1 MAFRKERIG
10 KIMEKQMKTTRKVR
24 QFGSKAA
31 QTRKVNNFLTIGM
44 TVFYL
49 IVLLNVYMAYQSGI
63 RSVGYTGMM
72 FVLVAIIV
80 LINWIVY
87 TRKPSSDKLKIL
99 ALAGLCVIDFFIT
112 FAFESQY
119 LKYMVLIPFIG
130 VILYYREKVVIG
142 FSIVMCIIN
151 TISTVNHIIQA
162 QLTGADRIES
172 VMCLI
177 TIIFLL
183 GTASYTTYIGHR
195 FNHDTL
201 YNLQDERAAQ
211 NEMMENVL
219 NTASRVRTEALKASE
234 VVDSLDSSTDVVNT
248 AVSEISQSTL
258 STAENIQEQT
268 IMTQTI
274 QNAIDK
280 TIECSD
286 HMVEVAAASSKAVA
300 ENLEVMSNIR
310 QQSKTIADTN
320 KDVAEA
326 MGRLQEKTEQVRN
339 IADVIFNISSQ
350 TNLLALNASIESARA
365 GEAGKGFAV
374 VADQIRNLAEETRKE
389 TENIAKILEELN
401 INASEAKQ
409 AVDNSAT
416 ATDYQDQLIESA
428 SAGFE
433 NINDNANKLTEDI
446 KEVERMLADL
456 STSNGNIVN
465 SVAQLSAS
473 TEEVTASSQQAQ
485 EISEQNKEEADRAK
499 NALDNVI
506 EISHELDR
514 YMEN

>member
-1 MAFRKERIG
+1 M
-10 KIMEKQMKTTRKVR
+10 
-24 QFGSKAA
+24 
-31 QTRKVNNFLTIGM
+31 
-44 TVFYL
+44 
-49 IVLLNVYMAYQSGI
+49 IVLLNVYMAYQSGT
-63 RSVGYTGMM
+63 RSVGYTGMI

-80 LINWIVY
+80 LINWIGY
-87 TRKPSSDKLKIL
+87 IRKPSGDKLKIV

-112 FAFESQY
+112 FAFDSQY

-130 VILYYREKVVIG
+130 VILYYRERVVIG

-151 TISTVNHIIQA
+151 TISTVNYIIQA
-162 QLTGADRIES
+162 QLTGADIMES

-177 TIIFLL
+177 TIIVLL
-183 GTASYTTYIGHR
+183 GIASYTTYIGHR

-268 IMTQTI
+268 IMTQAI

-300 ENLEVMSNIR
+300 ENLEVMNNIR

-320 KDVAEA
+320 KDVAET

-416 ATDYQDQLIESA
+416 ATDYQDKLIESA

-465 SVAQLSAS
+465 SVTQLSAA

-514 YMEN
+514 YMEK

>member
-1 MAFRKERIG
+1 
-10 KIMEKQMKTTRKVR
+10 MEEQTKTVRKVR
-24 QFGSKAA
+24 KFDSKDA
-31 QTRKVNNFLTIGM
+31 QNRKVNNFLTIGM

-49 IVLLNVYMAYQSGI
+49 IVAANVLVAFESGV
-63 RSVGYTGMM
+63 RSAGYTGMIA
-72 FVLVAIIV
+72 VLVTV
-80 LINWIVY
+80 LSAINWTVY
-87 TRKPSSDKLKIL
+87 LKRPSSSMLKNV
-99 ALAGLCVIDFFIT
+99 ALTGLCIVDLFIT
-112 FAFESQY
+112 FAFDSQY

-130 VILYYREKVVIG
+130 VILYYQEKTIITFSIAMCVINVISTINHMQHEQMTGMEKVE
-142 FSIVMCIIN
+142 SIMSLL
-151 TISTVNHIIQA
+151 TI
-162 QLTGADRIES
+162 
-172 VMCLI
+172 LI
-177 TIIFLL
+177 LL
-183 GTASYTTYIGHR
+183 GITSYTTYVGHR

-201 YNLQDERAAQ
+201 YNLRDERAAQ
-211 NEMMENVL
+211 NEMMKNVL
-219 NTASRVRTEALKASE
+219 DTASRVRTEALKASE
-234 VVDSLDSSTDVVNT
+234 VVDNLDNSTDVVNT

-268 IMTQTI
+268 IMTQAI

-300 ENLEVMSNIR
+300 ENLEVMNNIK
-310 QQSKTIADTN
+310 QQSKNIADTN
-320 KDVAEA
+320 KNVAET
-326 MGRLQEKTEQVRN
+326 MGRLQEKTEEVRN

-365 GEAGKGFAV
+365 GEAGRGFAV

-389 TENIAKILEELN
+389 TESIAKILEELN
-401 INASEAKQ
+401 VNASEAKQ

-433 NINDNANKLTEDI
+433 NINDNANKLMEDI
-446 KEVERMLADL
+446 REVEGMLADL

-465 SVAQLSAS
+465 SVTQLSAA

-499 NALDNVI
+499 SALDNVI
-506 EISHELDR
+506 QISHELDQ
-514 YMEN
+514 YMEK

>member
-1 MAFRKERIG
+1 
-10 KIMEKQMKTTRKVR
+10 MEEQTKTIRKVR
-24 QFGSKAA
+24 QYGSKDA
-31 QTRKVNNFLTIGM
+31 QNRKVNNFLTIGM

-49 IVLLNVYMAYQSGI
+49 IVAANVLMAFATGV
-63 RSVGYTGMM
+63 RSAGYTGMIV
-72 FVLVAIIV
+72 VLVTILIA
-80 LINWIVY
+80 INWTVY
-87 TRKPSSDKLKIL
+87 IKKPSSSILKSV
-99 ALAGLCVIDFFIT
+99 ALTGLCVIDFFIT
-112 FAFESQY
+112 FAFDSQY

-130 VILYYREKVVIG
+130 VILYYQEKTIIK
-142 FSIVMCIIN
+142 FSIAMCVIN
-151 TISTVNHIIQA
+151 IISTVNHIVQ
-162 QLTGADRIES
+162 QQMTGAVMIES
-172 VMCLI
+172 LMSLM
-177 TIIFLL
+177 TIIILL
-183 GTASYTTYIGHR
+183 GITCYTTYIGHR

-201 YNLQDERAAQ
+201 YNLRDERAAQ

-219 NTASRVRTEALKASE
+219 DTASRVRTEALKASE
-234 VVDSLDSSTDVVNT
+234 LVDNLDNSTDVVNT

-268 IMTQTI
+268 IMTQAI

-286 HMVEVAAASSKAVA
+286 HMVEVAAASGKAVT
-300 ENLEVMSNIR
+300 ENLEVMNNIR
-310 QQSKTIADTN
+310 QQSKNIADTN
-320 KDVAEA
+320 KDVAET

-365 GEAGKGFAV
+365 GEAGRGFAV

-416 ATDYQDQLIESA
+416 ATDYQDQLIERA
-428 SAGFE
+428 SVGFE
-433 NINDNANKLTEDI
+433 NINNNANALMEDI

-456 STSNGNIVN
+456 SASNGNIVN
-465 SVAQLSAS
+465 SVTQLSAS

-514 YMEN
+514 YMEK